1 MAGNYG
7 PEVKAA
13 MANPGKRP
21 SQVKKGAE
29 TPADRLRDERRG
41 IKEGSPQDLKLDAQP
56 GNMQAPPTQVL
67 PPQAPGGP
75 PSGGMAN
82 PAHAAMAA
90 SIAHAI
96 LGKGGM

>member
-7 PEVKAA
+7 PEIKAS
-13 MANPGKRP
+13 MQSPVKRP
-21 SQVKKGAE
+21 SAVKKGSE
-29 TPADRLRDERRG
+29 TPADKLRDARRG
-41 IKEGSPQDLKLDAQP
+41 IKEGSGQDLKLDADP
-56 GNMQAPPTQVL
+56 ANQAPPAQVL

-75 PSGGMAN
+75 PGGGMAN

>member
-13 MANPGKRP
+13 MSNPGKRP

-41 IKEGSPQDLKLDAQP
+41 IKEGRPQDLKLDAQP
-56 GNMQAPPTQVL
+56 ANQAPPAQVL
-67 PPQAPGGP
+67 PPPGAGP
-75 PSGGMAN
+75 AGMAN

>member
-7 PEVKAA
+7 PEIKSA
-13 MANPGKRP
+13 MQGPGTRP
-21 SQVKKGAE
+21 SQVKKGIGE
-29 TPADRLRDERRG
+29 TPADRQRDQMKG
-41 IKEGSPQDLKLDAQP
+41 IKEGSPQDLKLDAMP
-56 GNMQAPPTQVL
+56 ANQAPPTQVT
-67 PPQAPGGP
+67 PPPGAGP
-75 PSGGMAN
+75 AGMAN

>member
-7 PEVKAA
+7 PEIKAS
-13 MANPGKRP
+13 MQNPGKRP
-21 SQVKKGAE
+21 SQVKKGKPE
-29 TPADRLRDERRG
+29 TPADRERDQQRG

-56 GNMQAPPTQVL
+56 ANQAPPTQAL

-75 PSGGMAN
+75 SGGGS

-96 LGKGGM
+96 LGKGAM